1 VKAEISNIDS
11 TVFTDYIVKND
22 SVFFLGNLFN
32 IAAKTVSLISE
43 DELNFIFRS
52 QDVNGGWEKFHT
64 LYPNSN
70 GYIQFSRVGFNA
82 GKNQAI
88 FEMGHFYA
96 SLGAGGLIVFL
107 RKENNTWRVVQSFYT
122 WIS

>member
-1 VKAEISNIDS
+1 MKAEISNIDS
-11 TVFTDYIVKND
+11 TVFTDYIAKND
-22 SVFFLGNLFN
+22 SVFFLGNPFN
-32 IAAKTVSLISE
+32 IPAKTVSLISE
-43 DELNFIFRS
+43 DELNFIFGS
-52 QDVNGGWEKFHT
+52 QDVTGGWEKFHT

-82 GKNQAI
+82 AKNQAI

-107 RKENNTWRVVQSFYT
+107 KKENNTWQVVQSFYT